1 LIYVVFAQNMPCSCK
16 PSHHYCAMGGLY
28 KRENKPHRSVNIG
41 LRLAVLHYVSLMIR
55 SSFEV
60 PSAMTPDQ
68 PDRPDSKSEQ
78 GRSSLN
84 ETIDQANRAIEG
96 SRAEIARSQALGQS
110 VADLNRELERISE
123 DENNASRTLKDER

>member
-1 LIYVVFAQNMPCSCK
+1 
-16 PSHHYCAMGGLY
+16 MGGLY

-123 DENNASRTLKDER
+123 EENNASRTLSGASGR

>member
-1 LIYVVFAQNMPCSCK
+1 LIYVVFRKNMTRSCR
-16 PSHHYCAMGGLY
+16 SSNHHGEISIIYRG
-28 KRENKPHRSVNIG
+28 ENKPHRSVNIG
-41 LRLAVLHYVSLMIR
+41 LRLAVPHYVSLMIR

-68 PDRPDSKSEQ
+68 PDPPDSKSEQ
-78 GRSSLN
+78 GRNALN

-123 DENNASRTLKDER
+123 EENNASRTLKDER

>member
-1 LIYVVFAQNMPCSCK
+1 
-16 PSHHYCAMGGLY
+16 MGVLY
-28 KRENKPHRSVNIG
+28 RRENKSHRSVNIG
-41 LRLAVLHYVSLMIR
+41 LRLAVLRYVSLMIR

-68 PDRPDSKSEQ
+68 PDPPDSKSEQ
-78 GRSSLN
+78 GQSSLN

-123 DENNASRTLKDER
+123 EENNGSRALKDER